1 MDDKNTEPNFRGE
14 EKQNDSS
21 QKKSSGKHFKKP
33 VIITVI
39 VLLVIAG
46 GIFFYSNY
54 LLNKIHYEKD
64 NEKGNEYF
72 ETDDNAAD
80 LNEVDPNDVNWQNQ
94 VLARHE
100 DDVIN
105 ILLVGEEAI
114 LDKGHRGRTDSIMI
128 ATINVKEK
136 SLKLT
141 SIMRDMYLQIPGYS
155 DNKINAAFNIGGM
168 DLLVQALNQDFAL
181 KLDGYVKVDFDSF
194 EKVIDALGGVEITL
208 SAKEADYLNRT
219 NYISKP
225 EYRNVREGTQIL
237 NGNQALG
244 YSRVRYVANGDQA
257 NDFGRTQRQR
267 AVLNALFE
275 KYKSKSVVELL
286 AIMPDIL
293 SLVTTDISKT
303 SIIEYMYLAV
313 TLKQD
318 ELQTMRIPVE
328 GAYYSARIRGMAV
341 LLPDTLEDNTKALH
355 EFIFGVDEVSG
366 NTNEK
371 EDAVSSGK
379 MGSR

>member
-1 MDDKNTEPNFRGE
+1 MDDKNTEPNLEGE
-14 EKQNDSS
+14 ENQNETPEEEP
-21 QKKSSGKHFKKP
+21 KGKRWKKP

-39 VLLVIAG
+39 VLLVVTG
-46 GIFFYSNY
+46 GIFLYSNY
-54 LLNKIHYEKD
+54 LLNKINYDKD
-64 NEKGNEYF
+64 NQKGNEYF
-72 ETDDNAAD
+72 ETDENAAG
-80 LNEVDPNDVNWQNQ
+80 LNEVDPNDVTWQNQ

-141 SIMRDMYLQIPGYS
+141 SIMRDLYLQIPGYS

-194 EKVIDALGGVEITL
+194 EKIIDALGGVEITL
-208 SAKEADYLNRT
+208 SAEEANYLNRT

-267 AVLNALFE
+267 AVLSALFQ

-286 AIMPDIL
+286 ALMPDVL
-293 SLVTTDISKT
+293 SLVTTDLSKT
-303 SIIEYMYLAV
+303 SIIEYLYLAV

-341 LLPDTLEDNTKALH
+341 LVPDTLEDNTKALH
-355 EFIFGVDEVSG
+355 DFIFGAEEISG
-366 NTNEK
+366 NTTENEGGMDSVK
-371 EDAVSSGK
+371 TGTP
-379 MGSR
+379 